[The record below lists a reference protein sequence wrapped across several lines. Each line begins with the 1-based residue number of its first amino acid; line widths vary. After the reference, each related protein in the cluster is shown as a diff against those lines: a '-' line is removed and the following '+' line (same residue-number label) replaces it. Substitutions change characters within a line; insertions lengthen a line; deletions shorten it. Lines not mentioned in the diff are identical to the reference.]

1 MRGLIL
7 ALLFELLAPC
17 PTSLTAWPLR
27 CLQGKGRQAAG
38 IILENWLQGR
48 TRALWFSVS
57 GDLVADAQRD
67 INDIGGGKIKC
78 HNLKDFKAGVSL
90 EKQGLKQ
97 GILFCTHS
105 LLISERAGAAKV
117 QKARLQ
123 QIVKWSGADAFE
135 GALILDEC
143 HRAKNMG
150 CAGVSA
156 LRSLRSLFALHSLET
171 ETKGVALN

>member
-1 MRGLIL
+1 MASVL
-7 ALLFELLAPC
+7 A
-17 PTSLTAWPLR
+17 
-27 CLQGKGRQAAG
+27 QGKGRQAAG

-78 HNLKDFKAGVSL
+78 CNLKDFKAGVSL

-97 GILFCTHS
+97 GILFCTYS

-117 QKARLQ
+117 EKARLQ
-123 QIVKWSGADAFE
+123 QIVEWSGADAFE
-135 GALILDEC
+135 GALVLDEC

-150 CAGVSA
+150 AGV
-156 LRSLRSLFALHSLET
+156 LRFALSVKPVCL
-171 ETKGVALN
+171 ALS